1 MSIRTYPHTEEAQK
15 MVVEKI
21 ETIDEDGTTEM
32 TVGMEEHLA
41 RHCAIDSTTVTI
53 EGEVG

>member
-1 MSIRTYPHTEEAQK
+1 
-15 MVVEKI
+15 MVVETI

-41 RHCAIDSTTVTI
+41 RQCAIDSTTVTI

>member
-15 MVVEKI
+15 MVVEMI

-32 TVGMEEHLA
+32 TVVMEEHLA
-41 RHCAIDSTTVTI
+41 RQCAIDSTTVTI